1 MISKSQEETEVSVH
15 LEEMTLE
22 AKAKRLSWRTA
33 CDPA

>member
-22 AKAKRLSWRTA
+22 VWMRCLGFPTTS
-33 CDPA
+33 DH